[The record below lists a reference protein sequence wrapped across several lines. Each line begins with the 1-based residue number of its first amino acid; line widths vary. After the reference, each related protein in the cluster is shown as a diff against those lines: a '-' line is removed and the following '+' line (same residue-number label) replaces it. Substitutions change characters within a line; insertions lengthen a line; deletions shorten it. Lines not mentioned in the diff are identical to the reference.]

1 MMTNRA
7 VILIFLLTAVL
18 LSSCAPAVSETGVDG
33 DLRLICLNAGKADC
47 MLLMYQDEAYL
58 IDTGYEQ
65 TWPALE
71 AMLRQYGV
79 DRLNG
84 VFLTHCHEDHMGG
97 LAKLAQSGIGVD
109 AWYAA
114 GIYSGAESDHPAVLA
129 AGERNEG
136 VTWLEAGNTISVGGD
151 GAFFVLGPLTLDA
164 GNENN
169 NSLVMRFSCG
179 QGSILF
185 AGDMKE
191 DEEYELLNAG
201 AFSSCD
207 VLKAGHHGDNN
218 ATTKNMLKIVQPKAA
233 VILTDSREETD
244 TPAAS
249 TLKRLGEVG
258 CKVYVSQ
265 DFHDALM
272 VSLKKGRQPEVTD
285 VEWDGVPKR
294 AENVTLVIDAA
305 RDTLTIYNRGDQALS
320 LEGGCFY
327 STKGNELLALPDISV
342 PAGDQIVIGT
352 KATDGGADVY
362 LDEKRV
368 WNKKKLDRAILYDAW
383 GRVLACTDNGFPE

>member
-1 MMTNRA
+1 MKKSVLILTLLLMTSMLA
-7 VILIFLLTAVL
+7 
-18 LSSCAPAVSETGVDG
+18 SCAPAVSETEDDG
-33 DLRLICLNAGKADC
+33 ALRLICLNAGKADC
-47 MLLMYQDEAYL
+47 MLLLYRGEAYL

-97 LAKLAQSGIGVD
+97 LMKLSQSGIEVD

-114 GIYSGAESDHPAVLA
+114 GIYTGEKDAHPAVLA
-129 AGERNEG
+129 AKARGES
-136 VTWLEAGNTISVGGD
+136 VTWLEAGGTIPAGGD
-151 GAFFVLGPLTLDA
+151 GAFFVLGPLTLNA
-164 GNENN
+164 ENENN

-179 QGSILF
+179 QGSILL

-191 DEEYELLNAG
+191 DEEYELLQAG

-207 VLKAGHHGDNN
+207 LLKAGHHGDNN
-218 ATTKNMLKIVQPKAA
+218 ATGKKMLKIVQPKAA

-249 TLKRLGEVG
+249 TLARLDEIG
-258 CKVYVSQ
+258 CKTYVSQ
-265 DFHDALM
+265 DFHDAVM
-272 VSLKKGRQPEVTD
+272 IVLKNGRDPEAID
-285 VEWDGVPKR
+285 VEWDGAPKR
-294 AENVTLVIDAA
+294 AENVFLSLNAEQ
-305 RDTLTIYNRGDQALS
+305 DTLTISNQGGQALS
-320 LEGGCFY
+320 LKGCCVY
-327 STKGNELLALPDISV
+327 STKGNELAALPDVSV
-342 PAGDQIVIGT
+342 PAGEKIVIGT
-352 KATDGGADVY
+352 KATKSGADVY
-362 LDEKRV
+362 LDTKRV
-368 WNKKKLDRAILYDAW
+368 WNKKKLDRAILYDAL